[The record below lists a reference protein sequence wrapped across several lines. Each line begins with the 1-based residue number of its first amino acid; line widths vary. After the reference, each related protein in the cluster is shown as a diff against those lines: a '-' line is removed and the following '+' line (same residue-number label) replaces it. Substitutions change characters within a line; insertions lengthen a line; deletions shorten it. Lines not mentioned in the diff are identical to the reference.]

1 MKKIIILGA
10 SGSIATL
17 VEKILI
23 DNNEVE
29 MTLLARHPER
39 IADDIR
45 NDSRVKI
52 VVGDVVKDYG
62 TLVQAI
68 KGQDVVYANL
78 YGANLGKQGQSV
90 VKAMNEAKVKRIVWI
105 SANGI
110 YGEVPGK
117 YGQWNQ
123 MMLGD
128 TLTAYA
134 AGAKAVEQSK
144 LDYTIIRPAWFS
156 DEDTISYELTQKGQ
170 QFKGTEVSRISVAS
184 YISSLLLDSDQ
195 VIKQSIGIN
204 KPNTDGS
211 KPSFY

>member
-68 KGQDVVYANL
+68 KGQDVVY
-78 YGANLGKQGQSV
+78 ANLGKQGQSV